1 MNFANGALTEAVYYI
16 LLSLLEPRHG
26 YGIMQNAESLSNGR
40 VKLAAGTLY
49 GALNTLLEKGWITAL
64 PGEKNSRK
72 KEYVITET
80 GRETLRQEA
89 YFDTWLIRI
98 LINQCKTFY
107 RRRPPEPA
115 ELTEDIP
122 QVTSEETPL
131 LEALMALPRKQRVTL
146 ELHYIEGYSVAETA
160 RILRLPEGTVKW
172 RLKRGRELL
181 KQSLNREEA
190 RA

>member
-1 MNFANGALTEAVYYI
+1 MLQADFIQRVRACERRLYRVARTMLPQECDCEDAVQEALLRAWD
-16 LLSLLEPRHG
+16 R
-26 YGIMQNAESLSNGR
+26 
-40 VKLAAGTLY
+40 
-49 GALNTLLEKGWITAL
+49 
-64 PGEKNSRK
+64 
-72 KEYVITET
+72 
-80 GRETLRQEA
+80 RETLRQEA
-89 YFDTWLIRI
+89 YFETWLIRI

-122 QVTSEETPL
+122 QVSSEETPL
-131 LEALMALPRKQRVTL
+131 LEALMVLPRKQRVTL

-181 KQSLNREEA
+181 KKALNREEA
-190 RA
+190 RT

>member
-1 MNFANGALTEAVYYI
+1 MLQADFIQRVRACERRLYRVARTMLPQECDCEDAVQEALLRAWD
-16 LLSLLEPRHG
+16 R
-26 YGIMQNAESLSNGR
+26 
-40 VKLAAGTLY
+40 
-49 GALNTLLEKGWITAL
+49 
-64 PGEKNSRK
+64 
-72 KEYVITET
+72 
-80 GRETLRQEA
+80 RETLRQEA

-131 LEALMALPRKQRVTL
+131 LEALMALPRKQRVAL

>member
-1 MNFANGALTEAVYYI
+1 MLQADFIQRVRACERRLYRVARTMLTQECDCEDAVQEALLRAWD
-16 LLSLLEPRHG
+16 R
-26 YGIMQNAESLSNGR
+26 
-40 VKLAAGTLY
+40 
-49 GALNTLLEKGWITAL
+49 
-64 PGEKNSRK
+64 
-72 KEYVITET
+72 
-80 GRETLRQEA
+80 RETLRQEA

-131 LEALMALPRKQRVTL
+131 LEALMGLPRKQRVTL

>member
-1 MNFANGALTEAVYYI
+1 MLQADFIQRVRACERRLYRVARTMLPQECDCEDAVQEALLRAWD
-16 LLSLLEPRHG
+16 R
-26 YGIMQNAESLSNGR
+26 
-40 VKLAAGTLY
+40 
-49 GALNTLLEKGWITAL
+49 
-64 PGEKNSRK
+64 
-72 KEYVITET
+72 
-80 GRETLRQEA
+80 RETLRQEA

-131 LEALMALPRKQRVTL
+131 LEALMALPRKQRVAL

-181 KQSLNREEA
+181 KESLKREEA
-190 RA
+190 RI